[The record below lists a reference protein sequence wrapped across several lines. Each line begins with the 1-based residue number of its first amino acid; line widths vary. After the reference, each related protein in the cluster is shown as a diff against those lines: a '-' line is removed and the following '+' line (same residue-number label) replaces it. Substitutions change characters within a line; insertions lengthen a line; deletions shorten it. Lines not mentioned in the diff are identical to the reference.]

1 MNDLPF
7 APRLLMKV
15 PAVPL
20 VLCGISLASVLSVNA
35 IAADAQIPQAKY
47 QPPNNVTMIE
57 LRGKS
62 EASGLTGRFTVIVDL
77 RFGRY
82 IIERD
87 YRIYSEEIGFDG
99 RLGCKRDRAG
109 ASRFLDPDP
118 ARAVTATQATLSRR
132 GWCGRQNR

>member
-20 VLCGISLASVLSVNA
+20 VLCGISRASVLSVNA

-77 RFGRY
+77 RSGRF

-87 YRIYSEEIGFDG
+87 YGNYREAISYIV
-99 RLGCKRDRAG
+99 RLDWICD
-109 ASRFLDPDP
+109 
-118 ARAVTATQATLSRR
+118 
-132 GWCGRQNR
+132 

>member
-62 EASGLTGRFTVIVDL
+62 DASGLTGCFTVIVDL
-77 RFGRY
+77 RCGRY
-82 IIERD
+82 INQRD
-87 YRIYSEEIGFDG
+87 YGIYSESIGFEG
-99 RLGCKRDRAG
+99 RWCRISDRSG
-109 ASRFLDPDP
+109 ASHIHDSDTE
-118 ARAVTATQATLSRR
+118 RANNAS
-132 GWCGRQNR
+132 

>member
-62 EASGLTGRFTVIVDL
+62 EARGLTGRFTVLVDL

-82 IIERD
+82 IIGRD
-87 YRIYSEEIGFDG
+87 YGIYSEPVGFDG
-99 RLGCKRDRAG
+99 RLGWKRDALGARQSLAWDPGRA
-109 ASRFLDPDP
+109 SP
-118 ARAVTATQATLSRR
+118 ATDGSLVRD
-132 GWCGRQNR
+132 

>member
-7 APRLLMKV
+7 APRLLMTV

-77 RFGRY
+77 RSGR
-82 IIERD
+82 
-87 YRIYSEEIGFDG
+87 
-99 RLGCKRDRAG
+99 
-109 ASRFLDPDP
+109 
-118 ARAVTATQATLSRR
+118 
-132 GWCGRQNR
+132 